1 MEIDY
6 TKNLP
11 VKKIKKRSP
20 AGRFFAK
27 IKVSEVLFH
36 EGTACWEW
44 QNSNS
49 GGYGRFR
56 LNEVESYAHRSA
68 YLLFVGTIPED
79 KEIDHR
85 CRRRHCVN
93 PLHLEA
99 VPHKVNQER
108 MAEVKTECVNGH
120 AFTPENTFKLKS
132 GRGCKAC
139 RYQRI
144 KEWRERNPDKARE
157 MNTASKKAWR
167 KAQADSGR
175 AGRF

>member
-108 MAEVKTECVNGH
+108 MAEAKDGCVNGH
-120 AFTPENTFKLKS
+120 PFSIVN
-132 GRGCKAC
+132 GRRVCKAC
-139 RYQRI
+139 RYEAI
-144 KEWRERNPDKARE
+144 KKWRERNPEKARQIGTE
-157 MNTASKKAWR
+157 SKRAWR
-167 KAQADSGR
+167 QKQNQSDNVSE
-175 AGRF
+175 

>member
-6 TKNLP
+6 SKQYP
-11 VKKIKKRSP
+11 VKKIRKRSMY
-20 AGRFFAK
+20 GRFLAK

-44 QNSNS
+44 QPKLDG

-56 LNEVESYAHRSA
+56 TEDEHYAHRAA
-68 YLLFVGTIPED
+68 YKLFVGPIPDD

-85 CRRRHCVN
+85 CRRRHCQN

-99 VPHKVNQER
+99 VPHKINQER
-108 MAEVKTECVNGH
+108 MAEAKTECVNGH
-120 AFTPENTFKLKS
+120 PFTPENTFKMKS
-132 GRGCKAC
+132 GRGCKVC

-144 KEWRERNPDKARE
+144 KEWRERNPEKARE
-157 MNTASKKAWR
+157 INTESKRNWR
-167 KAQADSGR
+167 QKQNGAQANDQ
-175 AGRF
+175 